1 MLLFLIYGYIRFSFL
16 FLKAWIL
23 HSSHIC
29 IGELYMSIGSGN
41 VSDRMHEENE
51 SMGSS

>member
-23 HSSHIC
+23 HSSHIS
-29 IGELYMSIGSGN
+29 IGESSMSIGSIN
-41 VSDRMHEENE
+41 VSDRIHEENE
-51 SMGSS
+51 SIGSS